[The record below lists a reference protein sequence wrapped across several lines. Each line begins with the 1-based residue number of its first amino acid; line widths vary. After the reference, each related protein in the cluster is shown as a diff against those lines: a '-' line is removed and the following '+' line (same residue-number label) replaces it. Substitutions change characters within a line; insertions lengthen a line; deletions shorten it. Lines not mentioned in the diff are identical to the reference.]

1 MSEVLRCL
9 LNKLPCISFI
19 IISLIIK
26 NSKSIL
32 RWIGWFSN
40 SLCLS
45 TFLASGTCLFAVGER
60 LETGIRNSLVLQSD
74 EAVVLTA
81 QEEFVDVLPD
91 GKSLQ

>member
-1 MSEVLRCL
+1 MVLL
-9 LNKLPCISFI
+9 
-19 IISLIIK
+19 
-26 NSKSIL
+26 
-32 RWIGWFSN
+32 

-60 LETGIRNSLVLQSD
+60 LESGIKNSLVLQSD

-81 QEEFVDVLPD
+81 QEEFVDTLPN